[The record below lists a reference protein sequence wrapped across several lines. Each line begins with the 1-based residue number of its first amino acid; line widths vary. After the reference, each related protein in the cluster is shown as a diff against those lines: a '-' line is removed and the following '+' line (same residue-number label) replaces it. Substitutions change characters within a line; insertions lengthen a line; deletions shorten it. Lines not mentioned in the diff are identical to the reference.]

1 MRIEDYEK
9 FIRQELMRYR
19 SEVEKIASQRMV
31 SFEEEYI
38 AKTKAAKMIGVT
50 PRTIDRWSI
59 EGYIKRVRVG
69 GRIYFQREEVLRVTQ
84 LYNFGI
90 GAFATAHLH
99 QPFNKSL
106 LENKEVTEA
115 YR

>member
-19 SEVEKIASQRMV
+19 SEVEKIATQRMV

-38 AKTKAAKMIGVT
+38 SKNRAAKMIGVSS
-50 PRTIDRWSI
+50 RTIDRWSI
-59 EGYIKRVRVG
+59 EGYIKRIRVG

-90 GAFATAHLH
+90 GALATAHLR
-99 QPFNKSL
+99 QSFDKSL
-106 LENKEVTEA
+106 LDRKETIES

>member
-19 SEVEKIASQRMV
+19 SEVEKIVSQRMV

-38 AKTKAAKMIGVT
+38 AKNKAAKMIGVT

-90 GAFATAHLH
+90 GALATAHLH

-106 LENKEVTEA
+106 LENKEVTES

>member
-19 SEVEKIASQRMV
+19 AEVEKIASQRMI

-38 AKTKAAKMIGVT
+38 SKNRAARMIGVS

-59 EGYIKRVRVG
+59 EGYIRRVRVG

-90 GAFATAHLH
+90 GTLATAHLR
-99 QPFNKSL
+99 QPFDKSL
-106 LENKEVTEA
+106 LDRKTNAES

>member
-1 MRIEDYEK
+1 MRIKDYEK

-19 SEVEKIASQRMV
+19 SEIEKIATQRMV
-31 SFEEEYI
+31 SFKEEYI
-38 AKTKAAKMIGVT
+38 SKNRAAKMIGVSS
-50 PRTIDRWSI
+50 RTIDRWSI
-59 EGYIKRVRVG
+59 EGYIKRIRVG

-90 GAFATAHLH
+90 GALATVHLR
-99 QPFNKSL
+99 QSFDKSL
-106 LENKEVTEA
+106 LDRKETIES

>member
-19 SEVEKIASQRMV
+19 SEVEKIATQRMV

-38 AKTKAAKMIGVT
+38 SKNRAAKMIGVS

-90 GAFATAHLH
+90 GALATAHLR
-99 QPFNKSL
+99 QPFDKSL
-106 LENKEVTEA
+106 LDRKETIES

>member
-9 FIRQELMRYR
+9 FIRQEFMRYR
-19 SEVEKIASQRMV
+19 SEVEKIATQRMV

-38 AKTKAAKMIGVT
+38 SKNRAAKMIGV
-50 PRTIDRWSI
+50 IDRWSI

-69 GRIYFQREEVLRVTQ
+69 GRIYFRREEVLRVTQ

-90 GAFATAHLH
+90 GVLATAHLR
-99 QPFNKSL
+99 QPFDKSL
-106 LENKEVTEA
+106 LDRKEAIES